1 MPRNDQL
8 KKILLIGSGP
18 IVIGQG
24 CEFDYSGV
32 QACKALREE
41 GYQVVLV
48 NSNPATIMTDPEFA
62 DRTYIE
68 PITAEVIEAIIE
80 REKPDAILP
89 TMGGQTALNA
99 AMELYRNGALA
110 RHSVKLI
117 GANAQAIAKGE
128 DRQLFKEAMLR
139 IGLNVPR
146 SGVARSTTDATRVA
160 DEIGAFPLII
170 RPAFTLGGSGGG
182 IAYNRDELEEIAA
195 RGLDLSPVSEVLIEE
210 SLVGWKEFEME
221 VMRDRMDN
229 CVVVC
234 SIENF
239 DPMGVHTGDSITV
252 APVQTLTDKEYQMMR
267 DAAFAV
273 IREIGVETGGSNI
286 QFAVNPDNGRMVVI
300 EMNPRVSR
308 SSALASKATGFPI
321 AKIAAKLA
329 VGYTLD
335 EIKNDIT
342 RETPASFEPTIDYCV
357 VKVPRFTFEKFPQ
370 VDATLTTQMK
380 SVGEAMA
387 IGRTFKEAL
396 QKALRSLEI
405 KRFGLCGDGAEK
417 RVDPETLRLKLSI
430 PNAERIFYLAQAFQD
445 SMSVDEVFELTKID
459 RWFLRN
465 VQQIVE
471 EAQKLGRARVS
482 PERRLGFQPDS
493 ADGLP
498 DRRSYPFDAQVNVTQ
513 SERHLPHWQQTG
525 ATYFVTFRLTDSI
538 AADVLAQWREERTQW
553 LKHHPQP
560 WDWKTAREYMRRF
573 EEEREQWLDQGHG
586 SCLLRD
592 PKAAQILAESL
603 RRFEGQRFVLDAFV
617 VMPNHVHALVKP
629 LDDYSI
635 AKILHSWKSF
645 SANAINREFGREG
658 ALWMAE
664 TFDTIVRDKF
674 HLEACRA
681 YIAKNPGKAAL
692 AGSQFFLER
701 RDALV
706 TGEQA
711 GSLSAESG
719 WKPNLQK
726 EQLLRAKKLGFSD
739 RQLAVA
745 RGVSEKTIRAKRI
758 AANVTPTYRLVDT
771 CAAEFEA
778 YTPYY
783 YSTYGD
789 ENERRESGKRK
800 IMILGGGPN
809 RIGQG
814 IEFDY
819 CCVHAAFALREL
831 GFETIMVNSNPETV
845 STDYDTSDKLY
856 FEPLTLEDVLNIYDQ
871 EKPEGVFVQFGGQT
885 PLNLADGLK
894 AAGVPIL
901 GTQPESIE
909 TAEDRKLFAA
919 MLDKLGLRQ
928 TPSGSAVTADEAVA
942 IAKKIGYPV
951 LVRPSFV
958 LGGRAMEL
966 VYNEEDLLRYMES
979 AIEVTPDRPVLV
991 DRFLEDA
998 IEVDVDCISDGE
1010 TTVIGAVMEHI
1021 EEAGIHSGDSACVI
1035 PTFSLPKKV
1044 ITEITSAT
1052 KAMARELNV
1061 RGLMNVQFAVKGSD
1075 VYILEVNPRASRTV
1089 PFVSK
1094 AIGVPLAKLAAKVMT
1109 GKTLRELGFTEE
1121 IVPEHFS
1128 VKEAVFPFLRYQG
1141 IDISLGPEMKS
1152 TGEVMG
1158 IDVDLG
1164 LAYAKSQMA
1173 APPPLPTKG
1182 RVFISVKDSDKEPLI
1197 PVAREFVKL
1206 GFGIIATS
1214 GTAQAL
1220 AKAKIRV
1227 TKVFKL
1233 REGRPNVLDR
1243 LKNGDIN
1250 FIINTPSGKIPRE
1263 DEVMIRNAAL
1273 ARKIPIMTTVRA
1285 AQASANGIRSLQK
1298 SKVSVRSLQEYHADR
1313 SGQTSNSESFREQA
1327 AQRSTPN
1334 VQ

>member
-1 MPRNDQL
+1 MPRNNEL
-8 KKILLIGSGP
+8 NKILLIGSGP

-41 GYQVVLV
+41 GYEVVLV

-62 DRTYIE
+62 DRTYVE
-68 PITAEVIEAIIE
+68 PITPEVIEAIME

-89 TMGGQTALNA
+89 TLGGQTALNA
-99 AMELYRNGALA
+99 AMELNRNGALA
-110 RHSVKLI
+110 RHGVKLI

-139 IGLNVPR
+139 IGLEVPR
-146 SGVARSTTDATRVA
+146 SGVARSLADLDRIVA
-160 DEIGAFPLII
+160 EVGTFPLII
-170 RPAFTLGGSGGG
+170 RPAFTLGGTGGG
-182 IAYNRDELEEIAA
+182 IAYNREELDAIAA
-195 RGLDLSPVSEVLIEE
+195 RGLDLSPVHEVLIEE

-286 QFAVNPDNGRMVVI
+286 QFAVHPDTGRMVVI

-329 VGYTLD
+329 VGYALD

-342 RETPASFEPTIDYCV
+342 RETPACFEPTIDYCV

-370 VDATLTTQMK
+370 ADATLTTRMK

-405 KRFGLCGDGAEK
+405 KRFGLLGDGADK
-417 RVDPETLRLKLSI
+417 DVDLETLRLKLAI
-430 PNAERIFYLAQAFQD
+430 PNAERIFYIGQAFHKGA
-445 SMSVDEVFELTKID
+445 SVDEVFDLTKID
-459 RWFLRN
+459 KWFLRN
-465 VQQIVE
+465 I
-471 EAQKLGRARVS
+471 
-482 PERRLGFQPDS
+482 
-493 ADGLP
+493 AD
-498 DRRSYPFDAQVNVTQ
+498 
-513 SERHLPHWQQTG
+513 
-525 ATYFVTFRLTDSI
+525 
-538 AADVLAQWREERTQW
+538 
-553 LKHHPQP
+553 
-560 WDWKTAREYMRRF
+560 
-573 EEEREQWLDQGHG
+573 
-586 SCLLRD
+586 
-592 PKAAQILAESL
+592 
-603 RRFEGQRFVLDAFV
+603 
-617 VMPNHVHALVKP
+617 LV
-629 LDDYSI
+629 
-635 AKILHSWKSF
+635 
-645 SANAINREFGREG
+645 
-658 ALWMAE
+658 AE
-664 TFDTIVRDKF
+664 TGCLKTKTF
-674 HLEACRA
+674 
-681 YIAKNPGKAAL
+681 
-692 AGSQFFLER
+692 S
-701 RDALV
+701 
-706 TGEQA
+706 
-711 GSLSAESG
+711 
-719 WKPNLQK
+719 
-726 EQLLRAKKLGFSD
+726 RAKKLGFSD

-745 RGVSEKTIRAKRI
+745 RGASEETIRSERKTQ
-758 AANVTPTYRLVDT
+758 NVAPTYRLVDT

-789 ENERRESGKRK
+789 ENERRESAKRK

-885 PLNLADGLK
+885 PLNLASGLT

-909 TAEDRKLFAA
+909 TAEDRQLFAA

-928 TPSGSAVTADEAVA
+928 TPNGSATSTEKAVA

-966 VYNEEDLLRYMES
+966 VYNEGDLRRYMAS
-979 AIEVTPDRPVLV
+979 AIEVTPDRPVLI

-1010 TTVIGAVMEHI
+1010 TTVIGAIMEHI

-1035 PTFSLPKKV
+1035 PTFSLSQKV
-1044 ITEITSAT
+1044 LDEISVAT
-1052 KAMARELNV
+1052 KSMARELNV
-1061 RGLMNVQFAVKGSD
+1061 RGLMNVQFAVRD
-1075 VYILEVNPRASRTV
+1075 DEVYVLEVNPRASRTV

-1109 GKTLRELGFTEE
+1109 GKSLRELGFTRQ
-1121 IVPEHFS
+1121 IVPKHFS
-1128 VKEAVFPFLRYQG
+1128 VKEAVFPFLRYEG
-1141 IDISLGPEMKS
+1141 LDISLGPEMKS

-1158 IDVDLG
+1158 IDIDLG

-1173 APPPLPTKG
+1173 APPPLPKMG
-1182 RVFISVKDSDKEPLI
+1182 KVFISVKDADKEAVI

-1206 GFGIIATS
+1206 GFEIISTS
-1214 GTAQAL
+1214 GTAEAL
-1220 AKAKIRV
+1220 AKAKIKV
-1227 TKVFKL
+1227 TQVFKIH
-1233 REGRPNVLDR
+1233 EGRPNVLDR
-1243 LKNGDIN
+1243 IKNGDIN

-1263 DEVMIRNAAL
+1263 HEVVIRNAAL
-1273 ARKIPIMTTVRA
+1273 AAKIPIMTTVRA
-1285 AQASANGIRSLQK
+1285 ALASANGIRSLQK
-1298 SKVSVRSLQEYHADR
+1298 RKVQVRSLQEYH
-1313 SGQTSNSESFREQA
+1313 NE
-1327 AQRSTPN
+1327 
-1334 VQ
+1334 

>member
-1 MPRNDQL
+1 MARNNEL

-62 DRTYIE
+62 DRTYVE
-68 PITAEVIEAIIE
+68 PITPEVIEAIME

-89 TMGGQTALNA
+89 TLGGQTALNA
-99 AMELYRNGALA
+99 AMELNRNGALA
-110 RHSVKLI
+110 RHGVKLI

-139 IGLNVPR
+139 IGLDVPR
-146 SGVARSTTDATRVA
+146 SGIARSLADLDRIVA
-160 DEIGAFPLII
+160 EIGTFPLII
-170 RPAFTLGGSGGG
+170 RPAFTLGGTGGG
-182 IAYNRDELEEIAA
+182 IAYNREELDEIAA
-195 RGLDLSPVSEVLIEE
+195 RGLDLSPVREVLIEE

-286 QFAVNPDNGRMVVI
+286 QFAVHPETGRMVVI

-342 RETPASFEPTIDYCV
+342 RETPACFEPTIDYCV

-370 VDATLTTQMK
+370 ADATLTTRMK

-405 KRFGLCGDGAEK
+405 KRFGLLGDGADK
-417 RVDPETLRLKLSI
+417 DVDLETLRLKLAI
-430 PNAERIFYLAQAFQD
+430 PNAERIFYVAQAFQKGA
-445 SMSVDEVFELTKID
+445 SIDEVYELTKID

-465 VQQIVE
+465 I
-471 EAQKLGRARVS
+471 
-482 PERRLGFQPDS
+482 
-493 ADGLP
+493 
-498 DRRSYPFDAQVNVTQ
+498 
-513 SERHLPHWQQTG
+513 
-525 ATYFVTFRLTDSI
+525 
-538 AADVLAQWREERTQW
+538 ADVVVETGC
-553 LKHHPQP
+553 LKT
-560 WDWKTAREYMRRF
+560 KTF
-573 EEEREQWLDQGHG
+573 
-586 SCLLRD
+586 
-592 PKAAQILAESL
+592 
-603 RRFEGQRFVLDAFV
+603 
-617 VMPNHVHALVKP
+617 
-629 LDDYSI
+629 
-635 AKILHSWKSF
+635 
-645 SANAINREFGREG
+645 
-658 ALWMAE
+658 
-664 TFDTIVRDKF
+664 
-674 HLEACRA
+674 
-681 YIAKNPGKAAL
+681 
-692 AGSQFFLER
+692 
-701 RDALV
+701 
-706 TGEQA
+706 
-711 GSLSAESG
+711 
-719 WKPNLQK
+719 
-726 EQLLRAKKLGFSD
+726 LRAKKFGFSD
-739 RQLAVA
+739 RQLAVTRSA
-745 RGVSEKTIRAKRI
+745 SENSIRSERKAEGVA
-758 AANVTPTYRLVDT
+758 PTYRLVDT

-789 ENERRESGKRK
+789 ENERRESDKRK

-871 EKPEGVFVQFGGQT
+871 EQPEGVFVQFGGQT
-885 PLNLADGLK
+885 PLNLASGLK

-901 GTQPESIE
+901 GTQTESIE

-928 TPSGSAVTADEAVA
+928 TPNGSAISTEEAVA

-966 VYNEEDLLRYMES
+966 VYAEADLRRYMAN
-979 AIEVTPDRPVLV
+979 AIEVTPDRPALI

-998 IEVDVDCISDGE
+998 MEVDVDCISDGD
-1010 TTVIGAVMEHI
+1010 TTVIGAIMEHI

-1035 PTFSLPKKV
+1035 PTFSLSQEV
-1044 ITEITSAT
+1044 LDEISSAT

-1061 RGLMNVQFAVKGSD
+1061 RGLMNVQFAVKGD
-1075 VYILEVNPRASRTV
+1075 EVYVLEVNPRASRTV

-1109 GKTLRELGFTEE
+1109 GMSLRELGFTKE
-1121 IVPEHFS
+1121 IVPKHFS
-1128 VKEAVFPFLRYQG
+1128 VKEAVFPFLRYEG
-1141 IDISLGPEMKS
+1141 LDISLGPEMKS

-1173 APPPLPTKG
+1173 APPPLPKRG
-1182 RVFISVKDSDKEPLI
+1182 RVFISVKDTDKEAII
-1197 PVAREFVKL
+1197 PVAREYLKL
-1206 GFGIIATS
+1206 GFEIVSTG
-1214 GTAQAL
+1214 GTAKAL
-1220 AKAKIRV
+1220 TKAKIKV
-1227 TKVFKL
+1227 TKVFKIH
-1233 REGRPNVLDR
+1233 EGRPNVLDR
-1243 LKNGDIN
+1243 IKNGDIN

-1263 DEVMIRNAAL
+1263 HEVVIRNAAL
-1273 ARKIPIMTTVRA
+1273 AAKIPIMTTVRA
-1285 AQASANGIRSLQK
+1285 ALASANGIRSLQK
-1298 SKVSVRSLQEYHADR
+1298 RKVQVRSLQEYHK
-1313 SGQTSNSESFREQA
+1313 
-1327 AQRSTPN
+1327 
-1334 VQ
+1334 

>member
-1 MPRNDQL
+1 MPRNNEL

-41 GYQVVLV
+41 GYKVVLV

-62 DRTYIE
+62 DRTYVE
-68 PITAEVIEAIIE
+68 PITPEVIEAIME
-80 REKPDAILP
+80 REKPEAILP
-89 TMGGQTALNA
+89 TLGGQTALNA
-99 AMELYRNGALA
+99 AMELNRNGALA
-110 RHSVKLI
+110 RHGVKLI

-139 IGLNVPR
+139 IGLDVPR
-146 SGVARSTTDATRVA
+146 SGVARSLADLDHIVA
-160 DEIGAFPLII
+160 EIGTFPLII
-170 RPAFTLGGSGGG
+170 RPAFTLGGAGGG
-182 IAYNRDELEEIAA
+182 IAYNREELDVIAA
-195 RGLDLSPVSEVLIEE
+195 RGLDLSPVREVLIEE

-286 QFAVNPDNGRMVVI
+286 QFAVHPENGRMVVI

-342 RETPASFEPTIDYCV
+342 RETPACFEPTIDYCV

-370 VDATLTTQMK
+370 ADATLTTRMK

-405 KRFGLCGDGAEK
+405 KRFGLLGDGADK
-417 RVDPETLRLKLSI
+417 DVDLETLRLKLAI
-430 PNAERIFYLAQAFQD
+430 PNAERIFYIAQAFQKGA
-445 SMSVDEVFELTKID
+445 SIDEVYELTKID

-471 EAQKLGRARVS
+471 EARTLHRGTGILPVGPAGVS
-482 PERRLGFQPDS
+482 PAEKDKASRTNEQRFHPMDRHSEIGTTRR
-493 ADGLP
+493 
-498 DRRSYPFDAQVNVTQ
+498 N
-513 SERHLPHWQQTG
+513 LPHWQQKN
-525 ATYFVTFRLTDSI
+525 ATYFVTFRL
-538 AADVLAQWREERTQW
+538 ADAVPQNILRQWKEELETWRNF
-553 LKHHPQP
+553 HPEP
-560 WDWKTAREYMRRF
+560 WDVGTKYEYQKRFQDDREH
-573 EEEREQWLDQGHG
+573 WLDRGHG
-586 SCLLRD
+586 ECILKKSD
-592 PKAAQILAESL
+592 LAEIVADAL
-603 RRFEGQRFVLDAFV
+603 RHFDHDRYVLDAFV
-617 VMPNHVHALVKP
+617 VMPNHVHVLVRLAEGQP
-629 LDDYSI
+629 LADV
-635 AKILHSWKSF
+635 LHSWKSF
-645 SANAINREFGREG
+645 SAKAINRQLGRSGRIWQE
-658 ALWMAE
+658 E
-664 TFDTIVRDKF
+664 SYDRIVRDWNE
-674 HLEACRA
+674 LVRYRD
-681 YIAKNPGKAAL
+681 YIARNPENAKLREGEFVLHADNVLADNFDSAGETPAGPTGKMPVPL
-692 AGSQFFLER
+692 
-701 RDALV
+701 
-706 TGEQA
+706 
-711 GSLSAESG
+711 
-719 WKPNLQK
+719 
-726 EQLLRAKKLGFSD
+726 LLRAKKFGFSD
-739 RQLAVA
+739 QQLAVA
-745 RGVSEKTIRAKRI
+745 NNATGTEIRAIRKSLGI
-758 AANVTPTYRLVDT
+758 TPTYRLVDT

-789 ENERRESGKRK
+789 ENERRESDKRK

-871 EKPEGVFVQFGGQT
+871 EQPEGVVVQFGGQT
-885 PLNLADGLK
+885 PLNLSNGLK

-928 TPSGSAVTADEAVA
+928 TPNGSAISAKEAVA

-966 VYNEEDLLRYMES
+966 VYTETDLRRYMTS
-979 AIEVTPDRPVLV
+979 AIEVTPGRPVLI

-998 IEVDVDCISDGE
+998 IEVDVDCISDSE
-1010 TTVIGAVMEHI
+1010 MTVIGAIMEHI

-1035 PTFSLPKKV
+1035 PTFSLSQKV
-1044 ITEITSAT
+1044 LGEISSAT

-1061 RGLMNVQFAVKGSD
+1061 RGLMNVQFAVKGD
-1075 VYILEVNPRASRTV
+1075 EVYVLEVNPRASRTV

-1109 GKTLRELGFTEE
+1109 GMSLRELGFTKE
-1121 IVPEHFS
+1121 IVPKHFS
-1128 VKEAVFPFLRYQG
+1128 VKEAVFPFLRYEG
-1141 IDISLGPEMKS
+1141 LDISLGPEMKS

-1158 IDVDLG
+1158 IDIDLG

-1173 APPPLPTKG
+1173 APPPLPKRG
-1182 RVFISVKDSDKEPLI
+1182 RVFVSVKDTDKEAII
-1197 PVAREFVKL
+1197 PVAREFLKL
-1206 GFGIIATS
+1206 GFEIVSTS

-1220 AKAKIRV
+1220 TEAKIKV
-1227 TKVFKL
+1227 TKVFKIH
-1233 REGRPNVLDR
+1233 EGRPNVLDR
-1243 LKNGDIN
+1243 IKNGDIN

-1263 DEVMIRNAAL
+1263 HEVVIRNAAL
-1273 ARKIPIMTTVRA
+1273 AAKIPIMTTVRA
-1285 AQASANGIRSLQK
+1285 ALASANGIRSLQK
-1298 SKVSVRSLQEYHADR
+1298 RKVQVRSLQEYH
-1313 SGQTSNSESFREQA
+1313 E
-1327 AQRSTPN
+1327 
-1334 VQ
+1334 

>member
-1 MPRNDQL
+1 
-8 KKILLIGSGP
+8 
-18 IVIGQG
+18 
-24 CEFDYSGV
+24 
-32 QACKALREE
+32 
-41 GYQVVLV
+41 
-48 NSNPATIMTDPEFA
+48 MTDPEFA

-68 PITAEVIEAIIE
+68 PITAEVIEAIMK

-89 TMGGQTALNA
+89 TRGGQTALNA
-99 AMELYRNGALA
+99 AMELNRNGALA
-110 RHSVKLI
+110 RHGVKLI

-139 IGLNVPR
+139 IGLEVPR
-146 SGVARSTTDATRVA
+146 SGVARSLA
-160 DEIGAFPLII
+160 DLDRIVGEIGTFPLII
-170 RPAFTLGGSGGG
+170 RPAFTLGGTGGG
-182 IAYNRDELEEIAA
+182 IAYNREELDVIAA
-195 RGLDLSPVSEVLIEE
+195 RGLDLSPVHEVLIEE

-286 QFAVNPDNGRMVVI
+286 QFAVHPENGRMVVI

-342 RETPASFEPTIDYCV
+342 RETPACFEPTIDYCV

-370 VDATLTTQMK
+370 AEATLTTRMK

-405 KRFGLCGDGAEK
+405 KRFGLLGDGADK
-417 RVDPETLRLKLSI
+417 DIDLETLRLRLATT
-430 PNAERIFYLAQAFQD
+430 NAERIFYIAQAFQKGA
-445 SMSVDEVFELTKID
+445 SIDEVYDLTKID

-465 VQQIVE
+465 I
-471 EAQKLGRARVS
+471 
-482 PERRLGFQPDS
+482 
-493 ADGLP
+493 AD
-498 DRRSYPFDAQVNVTQ
+498 
-513 SERHLPHWQQTG
+513 
-525 ATYFVTFRLTDSI
+525 
-538 AADVLAQWREERTQW
+538 
-553 LKHHPQP
+553 
-560 WDWKTAREYMRRF
+560 
-573 EEEREQWLDQGHG
+573 
-586 SCLLRD
+586 
-592 PKAAQILAESL
+592 
-603 RRFEGQRFVLDAFV
+603 
-617 VMPNHVHALVKP
+617 
-629 LDDYSI
+629 
-635 AKILHSWKSF
+635 
-645 SANAINREFGREG
+645 
-658 ALWMAE
+658 
-664 TFDTIVRDKF
+664 
-674 HLEACRA
+674 
-681 YIAKNPGKAAL
+681 
-692 AGSQFFLER
+692 
-701 RDALV
+701 LV
-706 TGEQA
+706 TETGC
-711 GSLSAESG
+711 L
-719 WKPNLQK
+719 KTK
-726 EQLLRAKKLGFSD
+726 TFLRAKKLGFSD

-745 RGVSEKTIRAKRI
+745 RGASEETIRSKRK
-758 AANVTPTYRLVDT
+758 AEHVAPTYRLVDT

-789 ENERRESGKRK
+789 ENERRESDKRK

-885 PLNLADGLK
+885 PLNLASGLR

-909 TAEDRKLFAA
+909 IAEDRQLFAT

-928 TPSGSAVTADEAVA
+928 TPNGSAVSSEEAVA
-942 IAKKIGYPV
+942 IAQKIGYPV

-966 VYNEEDLLRYMES
+966 VYNEGDLTRYMTS
-979 AIEVTPDRPVLV
+979 AIEVTPDRPVLI

-1010 TTVIGAVMEHI
+1010 TTVIGAIMEHI
-1021 EEAGIHSGDSACVI
+1021 EEAGIHSGDSACAI
-1035 PTFSLPKKV
+1035 PTFSLSPKV
-1044 ITEITSAT
+1044 LNEISAAT
-1052 KAMARELNV
+1052 IAMARELKV
-1061 RGLMNVQFAVKGSD
+1061 RGLMNVQFAVKGDD
-1075 VYILEVNPRASRTV
+1075 VYVLEVNPRASRTV

-1094 AIGVPLAKLAAKVMT
+1094 AIGVPLAKLAAKVMV
-1109 GKTLRELGFTEE
+1109 GRSLRELGFTKE
-1121 IVPEHFS
+1121 IVPKHFS
-1128 VKEAVFPFLRYQG
+1128 VKEAVFPFLRYEG
-1141 IDISLGPEMKS
+1141 LDISLGPEMKS

-1158 IDVDLG
+1158 MDVDLG

-1173 APPPLPTKG
+1173 APPPLPKKG
-1182 RVFISVKDSDKEPLI
+1182 KVFVSVKDTDKEAVI

-1206 GFGIIATS
+1206 GFEIISTS
-1214 GTAQAL
+1214 GTADAL
-1220 AKAKIRV
+1220 TKAKIKV
-1227 TKVFKL
+1227 TKVFKIH
-1233 REGRPNVLDR
+1233 EGRPNVLDR
-1243 LKNGDIN
+1243 IKNGDIN

-1263 DEVMIRNAAL
+1263 HEVVIRNAAL
-1273 ARKIPIMTTVRA
+1273 AAKIPIMTTVRA
-1285 AQASANGIRSLQK
+1285 ALASANGIRSLQK
-1298 SKVSVRSLQEYHADR
+1298 RKVQVRSLQEY
-1313 SGQTSNSESFREQA
+1313 NESKG
-1327 AQRSTPN
+1327 
-1334 VQ
+1334 

>member
-1 MPRNDQL
+1 MPRNEQI

-41 GYQVVLV
+41 GYTVVLV

-80 REKPDAILP
+80 REKPDAVLP

-99 AMELYRNGALA
+99 AMELNRNGAFA
-110 RHSVKLI
+110 RHGVKLI

-139 IGLNVPR
+139 IGLD
-146 SGVARSTTDATRVA
+146 VARSGIARSLVDATRVA
-160 DEIGAFPLII
+160 DEIGTFPLII

-182 IAYNRDELEEIAA
+182 IAYNRDELEEIAG
-195 RGLDLSPVSEVLIEE
+195 RGLAMSPVTEVLIEE

-239 DPMGVHTGDSITV
+239 DAMGVHTGDSITV

-267 DAAFAV
+267 DASFAV

-286 QFAVNPDNGRMVVI
+286 QFAVDPDNGRMVVI

-342 RETPASFEPTIDYCV
+342 RETPACFEPTIDYCV

-370 VDATLTTQMK
+370 ADPTLTTQMK

-405 KRFGLCGDGAEK
+405 KRYGLCGDGADK
-417 RVDPETLRLKLSI
+417 PVDAETLRLKLSV
-430 PNAERIFYLAQAFQD
+430 PNAERIFHIAQAFQD
-445 SMSVDEVFELTKID
+445 GMSIDEVFDLTKID
-459 RWFLRN
+459 RWFLQN
-465 VQQIVE
+465 VAEIVS
-471 EAQKLGRARVS
+471 KS
-482 PERRLGFQPDS
+482 KS
-493 ADGLP
+493 
-498 DRRSYPFDAQVNVTQ
+498 
-513 SERHLPHWQQTG
+513 
-525 ATYFVTFRLTDSI
+525 
-538 AADVLAQWREERTQW
+538 
-553 LKHHPQP
+553 LK
-560 WDWKTAREYMRRF
+560 DC
-573 EEEREQWLDQGHG
+573 D
-586 SCLLRD
+586 
-592 PKAAQILAESL
+592 I
-603 RRFEGQRFVLDAFV
+603 
-617 VMPNHVHALVKP
+617 
-629 LDDYSI
+629 
-635 AKILHSWKSF
+635 
-645 SANAINREFGREG
+645 
-658 ALWMAE
+658 
-664 TFDTIVRDKF
+664 
-674 HLEACRA
+674 
-681 YIAKNPGKAAL
+681 
-692 AGSQFFLER
+692 
-701 RDALV
+701 
-706 TGEQA
+706 
-711 GSLSAESG
+711 
-719 WKPNLQK
+719 
-726 EQLLRAKKLGFSD
+726 LRAKKLGFSD
-739 RQLAVA
+739 RQLAVTC
-745 RGVSEKTIRAKRI
+745 GPSEKTIRSKRI
-758 AANVTPTYRLVDT
+758 GANVLPTYRLVDT

-789 ENERRESGKRK
+789 ENERRDSGKRK
-800 IMILGGGPN
+800 VIILGGGPN

-856 FEPLTLEDVLNIYDQ
+856 FEPLTLEDVLNICDQ

-885 PLNLADGLK
+885 PLNLAAGLK

-928 TPSGSAVTADEAVA
+928 TPSGSAVNMDEAVN
-942 IAKKIGYPV
+942 IATRIGYPV

-966 VYNEEDLLRYMES
+966 VYNEEDLRRYMAT
-979 AIEVTPDRPVLV
+979 AIEASPERPVLV

-998 IEVDVDCISDGE
+998 FEVDVDCISDGE
-1010 TTVIGAVMEHI
+1010 TTVIGAIMEHI
-1021 EEAGIHSGDSACVI
+1021 EQAGIHSGDSACVI
-1035 PTFSLPKKV
+1035 PTFSLPQRV
-1044 ITEITSAT
+1044 IDEISAAT
-1052 KAMARELNV
+1052 KAMARELKV
-1061 RGLMNVQFAVKGSD
+1061 RGLMNVQFAVKGED
-1075 VYILEVNPRASRTV
+1075 VYVLEVNPRASRTV

-1094 AIGVPLAKLAAKVMT
+1094 AIGTPLAKLAAKVMV
-1109 GKTLRELGFTEE
+1109 GQTLPELGFTAE

-1173 APPPLPTKG
+1173 APPPLPRG
-1182 RVFISVKDSDKEPLI
+1182 GNVFVSVKDSDKETII
-1197 PVAREFVKL
+1197 PVVREFVEL

-1214 GTAQAL
+1214 GTAAAL
-1220 AKAKIRV
+1220 AKANIPV
-1227 TKVFKL
+1227 QNVFKV

-1243 LKNGDIN
+1243 VKNGDIN

-1263 DEVMIRNAAL
+1263 DEVRIRNAAL
-1273 ARKIPIMTTVRA
+1273 AKKIPIMTTVRA
-1285 AQASANGIRSLQK
+1285 ALASANGIRSLQK
-1298 SKVSVRSLQEYHADR
+1298 TKVGVRSLQEYH
-1313 SGQTSNSESFREQA
+1313 QA
-1327 AQRSTPN
+1327 KANAQHPTPN
-1334 VQ
+1334 TQRPSKKKTRAA

>member
-1 MPRNDQL
+1 MPRNNEL

-41 GYQVVLV
+41 GYEVVLV

-62 DRTYIE
+62 DRTYVE
-68 PITAEVIEAIIE
+68 PITPEVIEAIME

-89 TMGGQTALNA
+89 TLGGQTALNA
-99 AMELYRNGALA
+99 AMELNRNGALA
-110 RHSVKLI
+110 RHGVKLI

-139 IGLNVPR
+139 IGLEVPR
-146 SGVARSTTDATRVA
+146 SGVARSLA
-160 DEIGAFPLII
+160 DLDLIIGEIGTFPLII
-170 RPAFTLGGSGGG
+170 RPAFTLGGTGGG
-182 IAYNRDELEEIAA
+182 IAYNREELDVIAA
-195 RGLDLSPVSEVLIEE
+195 RGLDLSPVHEVLIEE

-286 QFAVNPDNGRMVVI
+286 QFAVHPDNGRMVVI

-342 RETPASFEPTIDYCV
+342 RETPACFEPTIDYCV

-370 VDATLTTQMK
+370 ADATLTTRMK

-405 KRFGLCGDGAEK
+405 KRFGLLGDGADK
-417 RVDPETLRLKLSI
+417 DADVETLRLRLAI
-430 PNAERIFYLAQAFQD
+430 PNAERIFFIAQAFQKGA
-445 SMSVDEVFELTKID
+445 SIDEVYDLTKID
-459 RWFLRN
+459 KWFLRN
-465 VQQIVE
+465 ITE
-471 EAQKLGRARVS
+471 
-482 PERRLGFQPDS
+482 
-493 ADGLP
+493 
-498 DRRSYPFDAQVNVTQ
+498 
-513 SERHLPHWQQTG
+513 
-525 ATYFVTFRLTDSI
+525 
-538 AADVLAQWREERTQW
+538 
-553 LKHHPQP
+553 
-560 WDWKTAREYMRRF
+560 
-573 EEEREQWLDQGHG
+573 
-586 SCLLRD
+586 
-592 PKAAQILAESL
+592 
-603 RRFEGQRFVLDAFV
+603 
-617 VMPNHVHALVKP
+617 LV
-629 LDDYSI
+629 
-635 AKILHSWKSF
+635 
-645 SANAINREFGREG
+645 
-658 ALWMAE
+658 AE
-664 TFDTIVRDKF
+664 TGCLKTKIF
-674 HLEACRA
+674 A
-681 YIAKNPGKAAL
+681 
-692 AGSQFFLER
+692 
-701 RDALV
+701 
-706 TGEQA
+706 
-711 GSLSAESG
+711 
-719 WKPNLQK
+719 
-726 EQLLRAKKLGFSD
+726 RAKKLGFSD

-745 RGVSEKTIRAKRI
+745 QGASEETIRSKRK
-758 AANVTPTYRLVDT
+758 AERVAPTYRLVDT

-831 GFETIMVNSNPETV
+831 EFETIMVNSNPETV

-871 EKPEGVFVQFGGQT
+871 EKPEGVLVQFGGQT
-885 PLNLADGLK
+885 PLNLAQGLK
-894 AAGVPIL
+894 AAGVSIL

-928 TPSGSAVTADEAVA
+928 TPNGSAVSAEKAVA
-942 IAKKIGYPV
+942 IAQKIGYPV

-966 VYNEEDLLRYMES
+966 VYNEEDLRRYMAS
-979 AIEVTPDRPVLV
+979 AIEVTPDRPVLI

-998 IEVDVDCISDGE
+998 IEVDVDCIADGE
-1010 TTVIGAVMEHI
+1010 TTVIGAIMEHI

-1035 PTFSLPKKV
+1035 PTFSLSQTV
-1044 ITEITSAT
+1044 IAEISAAT
-1052 KAMARELNV
+1052 KAMARALNV
-1061 RGLMNVQFAVKGSD
+1061 RGLMNVQFAVKGDD
-1075 VYILEVNPRASRTV
+1075 VYVLEVNPRASRTI

-1094 AIGVPLAKLAAKVMT
+1094 AIGVPLAKLAAKVMV
-1109 GKTLRELGFTEE
+1109 GRSLRELGFTKE
-1121 IVPEHFS
+1121 IVPKHFS
-1128 VKEAVFPFLRYQG
+1128 VKEAVFPFLRYEG
-1141 IDISLGPEMKS
+1141 LDISLGPEMKS

-1158 IDVDLG
+1158 MDVDLG

-1173 APPPLPTKG
+1173 APPPLPKKG
-1182 RVFISVKDSDKEPLI
+1182 MVFISVKDTDKEAVI
-1197 PVAREFVKL
+1197 PVAREFVNL
-1206 GFGIIATS
+1206 GFEIISTS
-1214 GTAQAL
+1214 GTANAL
-1220 AKAKIRV
+1220 TKAKIKV
-1227 TKVFKL
+1227 TEVFKIH
-1233 REGRPNVLDR
+1233 EGRPNVLDR
-1243 LKNGDIN
+1243 IKNGDIN

-1263 DEVMIRNAAL
+1263 HEVVIRNAAL
-1273 ARKIPIMTTVRA
+1273 AAKIPIMTTVRA
-1285 AQASANGIRSLQK
+1285 ALASTNGIRSLQK
-1298 SKVSVRSLQEYHADR
+1298 RKVQVRSLQEYH
-1313 SGQTSNSESFREQA
+1313 T
-1327 AQRSTPN
+1327 
-1334 VQ
+1334 